1 MRRFVPLLAFSLTLV
16 VCPPARAN
24 EDSVPLRFG
33 ASRNLVLTASTQL
46 MLGSFGSG
54 SRTLGQDPRLSWG
67 HTSEG
72 GGSTL
77 LALALG
83 ADYFVVR
90 DLSVGAAIAYGR
102 ELDRWGAG
110 GSARVGYNVPLGS
123 RFSVWPRVDISYEH
137 WARGEASVAS
147 LNKLHVGGYAPL
159 LFHPATHFFLGIG
172 PMIDQ
177 GIYARSSDAAATNAE
192 KPVTIVGLQSVLGG
206 WFEP

>member
-1 MRRFVPLLAFSLTLV
+1 MRRFLLVLVFSLTALV
-16 VCPPARAN
+16 CRRARAN
-24 EDSVPLRFG
+24 EDFVQFRFG

-46 MLGSFGSG
+46 ALGTFGSA
-54 SRTLGQDPRLSWG
+54 SRTLGQDSRLSLG

-123 RFSVWPRVDISYEH
+123 KFSVWPRIDLSYEH
-137 WARGEASVAS
+137 WARGEGSVAT
-147 LNKLHVGGYAPL
+147 LNRLHVGGYAPL
-159 LFHPATHFFLGIG
+159 LFHPATHFFVGLG
-172 PMIDQ
+172 PMMTQ

-192 KPVTIVGLQSVLGG
+192 KLVTIVGLQSVLGG